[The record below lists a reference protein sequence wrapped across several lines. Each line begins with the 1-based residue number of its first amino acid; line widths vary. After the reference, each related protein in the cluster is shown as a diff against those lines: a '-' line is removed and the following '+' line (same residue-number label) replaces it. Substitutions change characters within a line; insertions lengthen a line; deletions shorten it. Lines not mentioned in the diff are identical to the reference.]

1 MRSPCL
7 YCGEDVE
14 HMAHEQPFCSVEC
27 NADYA
32 ERLVD
37 MRTPLDERKQIVAW
51 LRKLESVYSI
61 QPRWLAKAIERGDH
75 WLTPK

>member
-1 MRSPCL
+1 MSNIWHTSSL
-7 YCGEDVE
+7 
-14 HMAHEQPFCSVEC
+14 FCSVEC

-51 LRKLESVYSI
+51 LRKLDESVYSI
-61 QPRWLAKAIERGDH
+61 QPRWLAKAIERGEH
-75 WLTPK
+75 WGLGTDF